1 MRLELLLSFGTC
13 SLALCATVGGLFGMN
28 LHSGIE
34 NVHHLLWGVS
44 AGAGA
49 LSTGLFIAF
58 VRSMRRF
65 HFSQQRSVD
74 STAALDR
81 AIDALETAYFALRL
95 RTPQLESPLA
105 DRAGAEA
112 KEDGLGSRQAG
123 DTALLPITRD
133 SLADALQ
140 YSAQLEGGAPLPHG
154 AVDELWEMLDANGD
168 GVLTQEEIGEFG
180 GSSRGGVDS
189 RARRGIQ
196 RPSQR

>member
-1 MRLELLLSFGTC
+1 
-13 SLALCATVGGLFGMN
+13 MN

-34 NVHHLLWGVS
+34 DVHHLLWGVS

-49 LSTGLFIAF
+49 LSIGLFIAF

-105 DRAGAEA
+105 DRPGAEA
-112 KEDGLGSRQAG
+112 REDGLGSRHVG
-123 DTALLPITRD
+123 EMALLPITRD

-140 YSAQLEGGAPLPHG
+140 YSAQLEGAAPLPHG

-168 GVLTQEEIGEFG
+168 GVLTQEEIGQQDG
-180 GSSRGGVDS
+180 DPRGVVDS
-189 RARRGIQ
+189 RARSGIQ
-196 RPSQR
+196 RHSQR

>member
-1 MRLELLLSFGTC
+1 
-13 SLALCATVGGLFGMN
+13 MN

-81 AIDALETAYFALRL
+81 AIDALCVPPARLLAAHVTAH
-95 RTPQLESPLA
+95 T
-105 DRAGAEA
+105 
-112 KEDGLGSRQAG
+112 
-123 DTALLPITRD
+123 
-133 SLADALQ
+133 
-140 YSAQLEGGAPLPHG
+140 
-154 AVDELWEMLDANGD
+154 
-168 GVLTQEEIGEFG
+168 
-180 GSSRGGVDS
+180 
-189 RARRGIQ
+189 
-196 RPSQR
+196 